1 MMFENPP
8 FFLVRWGV
16 HVGSLFGR
24 NQEVKEILASLD
36 SDP

>member
-1 MMFENPP
+1 MLENLP

-24 NQEVKEILASLD
+24 NQEVKEILASPD
-36 SDP
+36 GDP